1 MMAQEVKEVRTNE
14 HVINNLTVEEDDS
27 YFETY
32 GHFSIHQEMLQV
44 KRWSTLKKL
53 VETTRTC

>member
-1 MMAQEVKEVRTNE
+1 MMSQEVMEPSKNKCVVSN
-14 HVINNLTVEEDDS
+14 ISNITVDEDEC

-44 KRWSTLKKL
+44 NGL
-53 VETTRTC
+53 

>member
-1 MMAQEVKEVRTNE
+1 MAQEVKEVRTNE
-14 HVINNLTVEEDDS
+14 HVINNLTEEEDDS

-44 KRWSTLKKL
+44 KRWSTQ
-53 VETTRTC
+53 VH

>member
-1 MMAQEVKEVRTNE
+1 MMSQEVKEPSRNE
-14 HVINNLTVEEDDS
+14 HAVSNLTVEEDDS

-44 KRWSTLKKL
+44 DKL
-53 VETTRTC
+53 SIVV